1 MLDVVLELASSEA
14 LLSCIEEGVGVGFLS
29 DRTAARALAAGTV
42 AIVDL
47 EDVDL
52 TRTFSVGLLRGR
64 PISPAAHA
72 FVNWL
77 ESGYP
82 ATFAPS
88 AARSGLG
95 SSA

>member
-14 LLSCIEEGVGVGFLS
+14 LLSCVEEGVGVGFLS

-52 TRTFSVGLLRGR
+52 TRTFSVGILRGR
-64 PISPAAHA
+64 PPSPAAHA
-72 FVNWL
+72 FVDWL

-82 ATFAPS
+82 ATFSPAVS
-88 AARSGLG
+88 RRTLG